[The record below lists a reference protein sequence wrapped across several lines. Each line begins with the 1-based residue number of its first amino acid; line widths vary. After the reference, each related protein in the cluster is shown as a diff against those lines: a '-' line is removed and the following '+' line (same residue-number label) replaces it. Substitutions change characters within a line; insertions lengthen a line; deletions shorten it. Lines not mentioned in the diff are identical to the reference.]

1 MKQCSGIDVHFTG
14 WEPARIA
21 DLVAAERNNR
31 RHGDEQVALLA
42 KNIRALGW
50 RWPVIVSE
58 LSGRI
63 VAGHCRVEA
72 ARLIGADCV
81 PVVRQTFV
89 DAAHEEAFRL
99 ADNRI
104 AELAEIQTE
113 TIKGLLAELD
123 NDKMDMDLTGY
134 ARKAI
139 EELAAAVHGQDEDDT
154 YTRKIVAPVYE
165 PKGECPQIADLF
177 DREKTARL
185 ITEIDAAGLPDDVA
199 AFLRLAAER
208 HTAFHF
214 RRIAEYY
221 CHASPQVQDL
231 MEKSG
236 MVIIDFK
243 SYRIRVC
250 PHDRATGRAC
260 GLGRKRGRRWQCVM
274 ISALSSC
281 RTAGRIASTPTIR

>member
-14 WEPARIA
+14 WEPVRIA

-63 VAGHCRVEA
+63 VAGHCRVDA

-81 PVVRQTFV
+81 PVVLQAFQ

-123 NDKMDMDLTGY
+123 TGEFDMDLTGY
-134 ARKAI
+134 VESVRDDMATDADDADDVREESHPPELKAFVKFPPRVWLIQSVEVRVAVEAAI
-139 EELAAAVHGQDEDDT
+139 EPFGGTVTWPE
-154 YTRKIVAPVYE
+154 
-165 PKGECPQIADLF
+165 
-177 DREKTARL
+177 
-185 ITEIDAAGLPDDVA
+185 
-199 AFLRLAAER
+199 
-208 HTAFHF
+208 
-214 RRIAEYY
+214 
-221 CHASPQVQDL
+221 
-231 MEKSG
+231 
-236 MVIIDFK
+236 
-243 SYRIRVC
+243 
-250 PHDRATGRAC
+250 
-260 GLGRKRGRRWQCVM
+260 
-274 ISALSSC
+274 
-281 RTAGRIASTPTIR
+281 